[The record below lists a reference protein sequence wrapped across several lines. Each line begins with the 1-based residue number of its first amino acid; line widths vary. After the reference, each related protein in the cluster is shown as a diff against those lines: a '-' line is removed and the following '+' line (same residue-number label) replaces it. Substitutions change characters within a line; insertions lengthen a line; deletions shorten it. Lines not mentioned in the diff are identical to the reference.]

1 LYDQR
6 GLSPFIIIKLI
17 NLQLH
22 LRRQHMR
29 NVLALG
35 AAVLFVG
42 SVGVAGAQERLP
54 QSSAGSGFGVG
65 AGVGDVSGSSGRTQA
80 FDRNAFIDRLAQP
93 ETVFGRVLAIDIPG
107 SKLHLETGGSSHDEG
122 RAGTGAMSSL
132 TLYFD
137 ERTNLDQIKTL
148 NAGDDVSVQVVEA
161 VSQYAQQGVYGSG
174 RKLVR
179 EVYLLRGN
187 EKLAG
192 FGGLGQ
198 RPNPATERGIET
210 NNGSAT
216 GAIVGSVLP
225 GTISSGVVTTT
236 IGEFT
241 GTAPCWNCEPQPGWG
256 YQTLAPETRV
266 QNKSDYG
273 TDAQKPNLVKGAN

>member
-1 LYDQR
+1 
-6 GLSPFIIIKLI
+6 
-17 NLQLH
+17 
-22 LRRQHMR
+22 MR

-35 AAVLFVG
+35 AAVLFIS

-65 AGVGDVSGSSGRTQA
+65 TGVGDVSGNSGRTQA
-80 FDRNAFIDRLAQP
+80 FDRTAFIDRLGQA
-93 ETVFGRVLAIDIPG
+93 ETVFGRVLAIDVPG
-107 SKLHLETGGSSHDEG
+107 RKMHLETGGSSHDEG

-137 ERTNLDQIKTL
+137 AQTNMDQIRGL
-148 NAGDDVSVQVVEA
+148 NAGDDISVQAVESPNERA
-161 VSQYAQQGVYGSG
+161 DQGVYGSG

-179 EVYLLRGN
+179 EIYLFRGN

-198 RPNPATERGIET
+198 RPSPSNERGIET
-210 NNGSAT
+210 NS
-216 GAIVGSVLP
+216 GSVSGGPVGGVFP
-225 GTISSGVVTTT
+225 GTVTTGVVTTSV
-236 IGEFT
+236 GEYT
-241 GTAPCWNCEPQPGWG
+241 GSAPCWNCEPQPGWG
-256 YQTLAPETRV
+256 YQTVAPETKL

-273 TDAQKPNLVKGAN
+273 TDGAKPNLQKGLSN